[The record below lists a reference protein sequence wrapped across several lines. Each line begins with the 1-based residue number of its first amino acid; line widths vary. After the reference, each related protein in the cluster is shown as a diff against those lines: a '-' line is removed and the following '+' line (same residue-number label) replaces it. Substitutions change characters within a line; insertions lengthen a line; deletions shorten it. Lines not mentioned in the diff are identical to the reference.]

1 MNYRFLISGGGTG
14 GHIYPAIAIA
24 DALKVTY
31 PDAEILFVGA
41 QGRMEMELVPK
52 AGYRIKGLWIT
63 GIQRKFS
70 LRNLLLPVMLLSSL
84 LHSFFLLLKF
94 KPDYVV
100 GTGGFA
106 SGPLL
111 FVASILKIPYLIQ
124 EQNAFAGLTNKWV
137 SPKADIICVAYPNM
151 DRFFPKSKVV
161 ITGNPIRSSLIAN
174 QIDRASAASIY
185 DFNTSDKVVLMLG
198 GSLGSAAMNKWLSE
212 QLNLITSLGF
222 KVVWQCGKIY
232 YNTYK
237 DYESKSV
244 KVVSFIEN
252 MGAVYELASG
262 IISRA
267 GAGAISELA
276 GVGKPT
282 LFIPSPLV
290 AEDHQT
296 KNAESMVALNAAMIL
311 RENEMSDSSILK
323 RFLEYVQSRNQ
334 AMGNRFKA
342 ESRPRAAETIV
353 QLIAERLR

>member
-31 PDAEILFVGA
+31 PDVEILFVGA

-222 KVVWQCGKIY
+222 KVLWQCGKIY

>member
-1 MNYRFLISGGGTG
+1 MSYRFLISGGGTG

-24 DALKVTY
+24 DALRTTY
-31 PDAEILFVGA
+31 SDAEFLFVGA

-52 AGYRIKGLWIT
+52 AGYPIKGLWIT

-84 LHSFFLLLKF
+84 LKSFFLLLKF
-94 KPDYVV
+94 KPHYIV

-137 SPKADIICVAYPNM
+137 APKADVICVAYPNM
-151 DRFFPKSKVV
+151 DRFFPKTKVI

-174 QIDRASAASIY
+174 QVDRAAAASMY
-185 DFNTSDKVVLMLG
+185 DFSSSDKVVLMLG

-222 KVVWQCGKIY
+222 KVLWQCGKIY
-232 YNTYK
+232 YNTYR
-237 DYESKSV
+237 DYESESV

-311 RENEMSDSSILK
+311 RESELSDSSILK
-323 RFLEYVQSRNQ
+323 RFLEYVQSGNP
-334 AMGNRFKA
+334 AMGDRFKA
-342 ESRPRAAETIV
+342 EARPKAAETIV
-353 QLIAERLR
+353 QLIAQRLR

>member
-24 DALKVTY
+24 DELKATY
-31 PDAEILFVGA
+31 PDADLMFVGA

-52 AGYRIKGLWIT
+52 AGYPIKGLWIT

-84 LHSFFLLLKF
+84 LHSFFLLLRF
-94 KPDYVV
+94 KPDYIV

-222 KVVWQCGKIY
+222 KVLWQCGKIY

>member
-24 DALKVTY
+24 DALKATY
-31 PDAEILFVGA
+31 PDAEFLFVGA

-52 AGYRIKGLWIT
+52 AGYQIKGLWIT

-70 LRNLLLPVMLLSSL
+70 LRNLLLPLMLLSSL
-84 LHSFFLLLKF
+84 LKSFILLLKF

-111 FVASILKIPYLIQ
+111 FVASVLRIPYMIQ

-137 SPKADIICVAYPNM
+137 SPKADVICVAYPNM

-161 ITGNPIRSSLIAN
+161 ITGNPIRSSLVAN
-174 QIDRASAASIY
+174 PIDRAAAASIY
-185 DFNTSDKVVLMLG
+185 DFNSSDSVVLMLG
-198 GSLGSAAMNKWLSE
+198 GSLGSSAMNKWLSE
-212 QLNLITSLGF
+212 QLNLITNRGF
-222 KVVWQCGKIY
+222 KVLWQCGKIY

-244 KVVSFIEN
+244 KVVPFIEN
-252 MGAVYELASG
+252 MGTAYELASG

-276 GVGKPT
+276 GLGKPT

-296 KNAESMVALNAAMIL
+296 KNAESMVALDAAMIL
-311 RENEMSDSSILK
+311 RESELSDSSILE
-323 RFLEYVQSRNQ
+323 RFLEYVQSEDP
-334 AMGNRFKA
+334 AMGDRFKA
-342 ESRPRAAETIV
+342 EARPRAAETIV
-353 QLIAERLR
+353 ELIAERLK

>member
-1 MNYRFLISGGGTG
+1 MSYRFLISGGGTG

-24 DALKVTY
+24 DALKASY
-31 PDAEILFVGA
+31 SDAEFLFVGA
-41 QGRMEMELVPK
+41 HGRMEMELVPK
-52 AGYRIKGLWIT
+52 AGYPIKGLWIT

-70 LRNLLLPVMLLSSL
+70 FRNFLLPLMLLSSL
-84 LHSFFLLLKF
+84 FKSLFLLLRF

-137 SPKADIICVAYPNM
+137 APKADVICVAYPNM
-151 DRFFPKSKVV
+151 DRFFPKSKVI
-161 ITGNPIRSSLIAN
+161 ITGNPIRSSLTAN
-174 QIDRASAASIY
+174 QIDRALAASMY
-185 DFNTSDKVVLMLG
+185 DFSTSNKVVLMLG

-212 QLNLITSLGF
+212 QLDLITSLGF
-222 KVVWQCGKIY
+222 KVLWQCGKMY

-296 KNAESMVALNAAMIL
+296 KNAESMVALDAAMIL
-311 RENEMSDSSILK
+311 RESELSDSSILK
-323 RFLEYVQSRNQ
+323 GFLEYVQSGNP
-334 AMGNRFKA
+334 AMGDRFKA
-342 ESRPRAAETIV
+342 EARPKAAETIV
-353 QLIAERLR
+353 QLIAHRLR

>member
-24 DALKVTY
+24 DALKATY
-31 PDAEILFVGA
+31 PDAEFLFVGA

-52 AGYRIKGLWIT
+52 AGYLIKGLWIT

-70 LRNLLLPVMLLSSL
+70 LRNLLLPLMLLSSL
-84 LHSFFLLLKF
+84 LKSFFLLLKF

-111 FVASILKIPYLIQ
+111 FVASVLKIPYLIQ

-137 SPKADIICVAYPNM
+137 SPKADVICVAYPNM
-151 DRFFPKSKVV
+151 DRFFPNSKVV
-161 ITGNPIRSSLIAN
+161 ITGNPIRSSLVAN
-174 QIDRASAASIY
+174 PIDRAAAASIY
-185 DFNTSDKVVLMLG
+185 DFNTSDRVVLMLG

-212 QLNLITSLGF
+212 QLDFITSRGF
-222 KVVWQCGKIY
+222 KVLWQCGKIY

-244 KVVSFIEN
+244 KVVPFIEN

-296 KNAESMVALNAAMIL
+296 KNAESMVALDAAMIL
-311 RENEMSDSSILK
+311 RESEMADSSILE
-323 RFLEYVQSRNQ
+323 RFLEYVQSEDL

-342 ESRPRAAETIV
+342 EARPRAAETIV
-353 QLIAERLR
+353 ELIAERLR

>member
-24 DALKVTY
+24 DELKATY
-31 PDAEILFVGA
+31 PDADFLFVGA

-52 AGYRIKGLWIT
+52 AGYPIKGLWIT

-151 DRFFPKSKVV
+151 ERFFPKSKVV
-161 ITGNPIRSSLIAN
+161 ITGNPIRSSLIVN

-222 KVVWQCGKIY
+222 KVLWQCGKVY

-237 DYESKSV
+237 DYESQSV

-296 KNAESMVALNAAMIL
+296 KNAESMVALDAAMIL
-311 RENEMSDSSILK
+311 RESELSDSSILE
-323 RFLEYVQSRNQ
+323 RFLKYVQSEDPI
-334 AMGNRFKA
+334 MGNRFKA
-342 ESRPRAAETIV
+342 EARPRAAETIV
-353 QLIAERLR
+353 ELIAERLR

>member
-24 DALKVTY
+24 DELKATY
-31 PDAEILFVGA
+31 PDADFLFVGA

-52 AGYRIKGLWIT
+52 AGYPIKGLWIT

-244 KVVSFIEN
+244 KVISFIDN
-252 MGAVYELASG
+252 IGAVYELASG

-296 KNAESMVALNAAMIL
+296 KNAESMVALDAAMIL
-311 RENEMSDSSILK
+311 RESEMSDSSILK
-323 RFLEYVQSRNQ
+323 RFLEYIQSKNP
-334 AMGNRFKA
+334 AMGNRFKT

>member
-24 DALKVTY
+24 DELKATY
-31 PDAEILFVGA
+31 PDADFLFVGA

-52 AGYRIKGLWIT
+52 AGYPIKGLWII

-84 LHSFFLLLKF
+84 LHSFFLFLQF

-222 KVVWQCGKIY
+222 KVLWQCGKIY

>member
-24 DALKVTY
+24 DALKATY

-84 LHSFFLLLKF
+84 FQSFFLLLKF

-222 KVVWQCGKIY
+222 KVLWQCGKIY

>member
-1 MNYRFLISGGGTG
+1 MSYRFLISGGGTG

-24 DALKVTY
+24 DALKTTY
-31 PDAEILFVGA
+31 SDAEFLFVGA

-52 AGYRIKGLWIT
+52 AGYPIKGLWIT

-84 LHSFFLLLKF
+84 FKSFFLLLKF
-94 KPDYVV
+94 KPHYVV

-137 SPKADIICVAYPNM
+137 APKADVICVAYPNM
-151 DRFFPKSKVV
+151 DRFFPKSKVI

-174 QIDRASAASIY
+174 QVDRAAAASMY
-185 DFNTSDKVVLMLG
+185 DFSSSDKVILMLG

-222 KVVWQCGKIY
+222 KVLWQCGKIY

-237 DYESKSV
+237 DYESESV
-244 KVVSFIEN
+244 KVVSFIEK

-311 RENEMSDSSILK
+311 RESELSDSSILK
-323 RFLEYVQSRNQ
+323 RFLEYVQSGNP
-334 AMGNRFKA
+334 AMGDRFKA
-342 ESRPRAAETIV
+342 EARPKAAETIV
-353 QLIAERLR
+353 QLIAQRLR

>member
-1 MNYRFLISGGGTG
+1 MSYRFLISGGGTG

-24 DALKVTY
+24 DALKTTY
-31 PDAEILFVGA
+31 SDAEFLFVGA

-84 LHSFFLLLKF
+84 FKSFFLLLKF

-111 FVASILKIPYLIQ
+111 YVASILKIPYLIQ

-137 SPKADIICVAYPNM
+137 APKADVICVAYPNM
-151 DRFFPKSKVV
+151 ERFFPKSKVI

-174 QIDRASAASIY
+174 QIDRTAAASIY
-185 DFNTSDKVVLMLG
+185 DFSTSDKVVLMLG

-222 KVVWQCGKIY
+222 KVLWQCGKIY

-237 DYESKSV
+237 DYESESV

-311 RENEMSDSSILK
+311 RESELSDSNILK
-323 RFLEYVQSRNQ
+323 RFLEYVQSGNP
-334 AMGNRFKA
+334 AMGDRFKA
-342 ESRPRAAETIV
+342 EARPKAAETIV
-353 QLIAERLR
+353 QLIAQRLR

>member
-24 DALKVTY
+24 DELKATY
-31 PDAEILFVGA
+31 PDADFLFVGA

-52 AGYRIKGLWIT
+52 AGYPIKGLWIT

-84 LHSFFLLLKF
+84 LHSFFLLLRF
-94 KPDYVV
+94 KPDYIV

-222 KVVWQCGKIY
+222 KVLWQCGKIY

-342 ESRPRAAETIV
+342 EYRPRAAESIV

>member
-1 MNYRFLISGGGTG
+1 MSYRFLISGGGTG

-24 DALKVTY
+24 DALRTTY
-31 PDAEILFVGA
+31 SDAEFLFVGA

-52 AGYRIKGLWIT
+52 AGYPIKGLWIT

-84 LHSFFLLLKF
+84 LKSFFLLLKF
-94 KPDYVV
+94 KPHYVV

-137 SPKADIICVAYPNM
+137 APKADVICVAYPNM
-151 DRFFPKSKVV
+151 DRFFPKTKVI
-161 ITGNPIRSSLIAN
+161 ITGNPIRSSLTAN
-174 QIDRASAASIY
+174 QIDRALAASMY
-185 DFNTSDKVVLMLG
+185 DFSTSNKVVLMLG

-222 KVVWQCGKIY
+222 KVLWQCGKIY
-232 YNTYK
+232 YNTYR
-237 DYESKSV
+237 DYESESV

-296 KNAESMVALNAAMIL
+296 KNAESMVSLNAAMIL
-311 RENEMSDSSILK
+311 RESELSDSSILK
-323 RFLEYVQSRNQ
+323 RFLEYVQSGNP
-334 AMGNRFKA
+334 AMGDRFKA
-342 ESRPRAAETIV
+342 EARPKAAETIV
-353 QLIAERLR
+353 QLIAQRLR

>member
-24 DALKVTY
+24 DELKATY
-31 PDAEILFVGA
+31 PDADFLFVGA

-52 AGYRIKGLWIT
+52 AGYPIKGLWIT

-84 LHSFFLLLKF
+84 LQSFFLLLKF

-222 KVVWQCGKIY
+222 KVLWQCGKIY

>member
-24 DALKVTY
+24 DELKATY
-31 PDAEILFVGA
+31 PDADFLFVGA

-52 AGYRIKGLWIT
+52 AGFPIKGLWIT

-222 KVVWQCGKIY
+222 KVLWQCGKIY

>member
-84 LHSFFLLLKF
+84 LQSFFLLLKF

-222 KVVWQCGKIY
+222 KVLWQCGKIY

>member
-24 DALKVTY
+24 DELKATY
-31 PDAEILFVGA
+31 PDADFLFVGA

-52 AGYRIKGLWIT
+52 AGYPIKGLWIT

-84 LHSFFLLLKF
+84 LHSFFLLLRF
-94 KPDYVV
+94 KPDYIV

-222 KVVWQCGKIY
+222 KVLWQCGKIY

>member
-24 DALKVTY
+24 DELKATY
-31 PDAEILFVGA
+31 PDADFLFVGA

-52 AGYRIKGLWIT
+52 AGYPIKGLWIT

-151 DRFFPKSKVV
+151 ERFFPKSKVV
-161 ITGNPIRSSLIAN
+161 ITGNPIRSSLIVN

-222 KVVWQCGKIY
+222 KVLWQCGKIY

>member
-84 LHSFFLLLKF
+84 FQSFFLLLKF

-137 SPKADIICVAYPNM
+137 SLKADIICVAYPNM
-151 DRFFPKSKVV
+151 ERFFPKSKVV
-161 ITGNPIRSSLIAN
+161 ITGNPIRSSLIVN

-222 KVVWQCGKIY
+222 KVLWQCGKVY

-237 DYESKSV
+237 DYESQSV

-296 KNAESMVALNAAMIL
+296 KNAESMVALDAAMIL
-311 RENEMSDSSILK
+311 RESEMSDSSILK
-323 RFLEYVQSRNQ
+323 RFLEYIQSKNP
-334 AMGNRFKA
+334 AMGNRFKT

>member
-24 DALKVTY
+24 DELKATY
-31 PDAEILFVGA
+31 PDADFLFVGA

-52 AGYRIKGLWIT
+52 AGYPIKGLWIT

-151 DRFFPKSKVV
+151 ERFFPKSKVV

-222 KVVWQCGKIY
+222 KVLWQCGKVY

>member
-24 DALKVTY
+24 DELKATY
-31 PDAEILFVGA
+31 PDADFLFVGA

-52 AGYRIKGLWIT
+52 AGYPIKGLWIT

-222 KVVWQCGKIY
+222 KVLWQCGKIY

-334 AMGNRFKA
+334 AMGNRYKA

>member
-84 LHSFFLLLKF
+84 FQSFFLLLKF

-137 SPKADIICVAYPNM
+137 SLKADIICVAYPNM
-151 DRFFPKSKVV
+151 ERFFPKSKVV

-244 KVVSFIEN
+244 KVISFIDN

-296 KNAESMVALNAAMIL
+296 KNAESMVALDAAMIL
-311 RENEMSDSSILK
+311 RESEMSDSSILK
-323 RFLEYVQSRNQ
+323 RFLEYVQSKNP
-334 AMGNRFKA
+334 AMGNRFKT

>member
-24 DALKVTY
+24 DALKATY

-41 QGRMEMELVPK
+41 QGRMEMVLVPK
-52 AGYRIKGLWIT
+52 AGYPIKGLWIT

-84 LHSFFLLLKF
+84 LQSFFLLLKF

-222 KVVWQCGKIY
+222 KVLWQCGKIY

>member
-1 MNYRFLISGGGTG
+1 MSYRFLISGGGTG

-24 DALKVTY
+24 DALKTTY
-31 PDAEILFVGA
+31 SDAEFLFVGA

-84 LHSFFLLLKF
+84 FKSFFLLLKF

-111 FVASILKIPYLIQ
+111 YVASILKIPYLIQ

-137 SPKADIICVAYPNM
+137 APKADVICVAYPNM
-151 DRFFPKSKVV
+151 DRFFPKSKVIV
-161 ITGNPIRSSLIAN
+161 TGNPIRSSLIAN
-174 QIDRASAASIY
+174 QIDRAAAASMY
-185 DFNTSDKVVLMLG
+185 DFSSSDKVVLMLG

-222 KVVWQCGKIY
+222 KVLWQCGKIY

-237 DYESKSV
+237 DYESESV

-311 RENEMSDSSILK
+311 RESELSDSSILK
-323 RFLEYVQSRNQ
+323 RFLEYVQSGNP
-334 AMGNRFKA
+334 AMGDRFKA
-342 ESRPRAAETIV
+342 EARPKAAETIV
-353 QLIAERLR
+353 QLIAQRLR

>member
-84 LHSFFLLLKF
+84 FQSFFLLLKF

-137 SPKADIICVAYPNM
+137 SLKADIICVAYPNM
-151 DRFFPKSKVV
+151 ERFFPKSKVV

-244 KVVSFIEN
+244 KVISFIDN
-252 MGAVYELASG
+252 IGAVYELASG

-296 KNAESMVALNAAMIL
+296 KNAESMVALDAAMIL
-311 RENEMSDSSILK
+311 RESEMSDSSILK
-323 RFLEYVQSRNQ
+323 RFLEYVQSKNP
-334 AMGNRFKA
+334 AMGNRFKT

>member
-1 MNYRFLISGGGTG
+1 MSYRFLISGGGTG

-24 DALKVTY
+24 DALRTTY
-31 PDAEILFVGA
+31 SDAEFLFVGA

-52 AGYRIKGLWIT
+52 AGYPIKGLWIT

-84 LHSFFLLLKF
+84 LKSFFLLLKF
-94 KPDYVV
+94 KPHYVV

-137 SPKADIICVAYPNM
+137 APKADVICVAYPNM
-151 DRFFPKSKVV
+151 DRFFPKTKVI

-174 QIDRASAASIY
+174 QVDRAAAASMY
-185 DFNTSDKVVLMLG
+185 DFSSSDKVILMLG

-222 KVVWQCGKIY
+222 KVLWQCGKIY

-237 DYESKSV
+237 DYESESV
-244 KVVSFIEN
+244 KVVSFIEK

-311 RENEMSDSSILK
+311 RESELSDSSILK
-323 RFLEYVQSRNQ
+323 RFLEYVQSGNP
-334 AMGNRFKA
+334 AMGDRFKA
-342 ESRPRAAETIV
+342 EARPKAAETIV
-353 QLIAERLR
+353 QLIAQRLR

>member
-24 DALKVTY
+24 DELKATY
-31 PDAEILFVGA
+31 PDADFLFVGA

-52 AGYRIKGLWIT
+52 AGYPIKGLWIT

-222 KVVWQCGKIY
+222 KVLWQCGKIY

>member
-1 MNYRFLISGGGTG
+1 MSYRFLISGGGTG

-24 DALKVTY
+24 DALKTTY
-31 PDAEILFVGA
+31 SDAEFLFVGA

-84 LHSFFLLLKF
+84 FKSFFLLLKF
-94 KPDYVV
+94 KPHYVV

-137 SPKADIICVAYPNM
+137 APKADVICVAYPNM
-151 DRFFPKSKVV
+151 DRFFPKSKVI

-174 QIDRASAASIY
+174 QIDRAAAASMY
-185 DFNTSDKVVLMLG
+185 DFSSSDKVVLMLG

-222 KVVWQCGKIY
+222 KVLWQCGKIY
-232 YNTYK
+232 YNTYR
-237 DYESKSV
+237 DYESESV

-311 RENEMSDSSILK
+311 RESELSDSSILK
-323 RFLEYVQSRNQ
+323 RFLEYVQSGNP
-334 AMGNRFKA
+334 AMGDRFKA
-342 ESRPRAAETIV
+342 EARPKAAETIV
-353 QLIAERLR
+353 QLIAQRLR

>member
-24 DALKVTY
+24 DELKATY
-31 PDAEILFVGA
+31 PDADFLFVGA

-52 AGYRIKGLWIT
+52 AGYPIKGLWIT

-94 KPDYVV
+94 KPDYIV

-222 KVVWQCGKIY
+222 KVLWQCGKIY
-232 YNTYK
+232 YSTYK

>member
-52 AGYRIKGLWIT
+52 AGYPIKGLWIT

-244 KVVSFIEN
+244 KVISFIDN
-252 MGAVYELASG
+252 IGAVYELASG

-334 AMGNRFKA
+334 AMGNRYKA

>member
-31 PDAEILFVGA
+31 PDAEFLFVGA

-84 LHSFFLLLKF
+84 LQSFFLLLKF

-137 SPKADIICVAYPNM
+137 SPKADVICVAYPNM

-161 ITGNPIRSSLIAN
+161 LTGNPIRSSLITN
-174 QIDRASAASIY
+174 QIDRAAAASTY
-185 DFNTSDKVVLMLG
+185 GFNTSDKVVLMLG

-212 QLNLITSLGF
+212 QLDLITSLGF
-222 KVVWQCGKIY
+222 KVLWQCGKMY

-237 DYESKSV
+237 DYESKLV

-252 MGAVYELASG
+252 MGAVYQLASG

-296 KNAESMVALNAAMIL
+296 KNAESMVALDAAMIL
-311 RENEMSDSSILK
+311 RESELSDFSILK
-323 RFLEYVQSRNQ
+323 RFLEYVQSRNP

-342 ESRPRAAETIV
+342 EARPRAAETIV

>member
-24 DALKVTY
+24 DELKATY
-31 PDAEILFVGA
+31 PDADFLFVGA

-52 AGYRIKGLWIT
+52 AGYPIKGLWIT

-222 KVVWQCGKIY
+222 KVLWQCGKVY

-334 AMGNRFKA
+334 AMGNRYKA

>member
-24 DALKVTY
+24 DELKATY
-31 PDAEILFVGA
+31 PDADFLFVGA

-52 AGYRIKGLWIT
+52 AGYPIKGLWIT

-222 KVVWQCGKIY
+222 KVLWQCGKIY

-296 KNAESMVALNAAMIL
+296 KNAESMVVLNAAMIL

>member
-24 DALKVTY
+24 DELKATY
-31 PDAEILFVGA
+31 PDADFLFVGA

-52 AGYRIKGLWIT
+52 AGYPIKGLWIT

-70 LRNLLLPVMLLSSL
+70 LKNLLLPVMLLSSL

-222 KVVWQCGKIY
+222 KVLWQCGKIY

>member
-24 DALKVTY
+24 DELKATY
-31 PDAEILFVGA
+31 PDADFLFVGA

-52 AGYRIKGLWIT
+52 AGYPIKGLWIT

-94 KPDYVV
+94 KPDYIV

-222 KVVWQCGKIY
+222 KVLWQCGKIY